1 MATNLDYNVNVNATN
16 GIQAL
21 NNLQTKVGGLS
32 GAFGKL
38 QTVIG
43 GLAIGAAILNAVRFA
58 DAIQDLS
65 DSTGIAVANVLGFGK
80 ALQSFGGNSEVAEKG
95 ILRLVSNI
103 GAAADGSA
111 SLQSAFGR
119 VGVSLSDLATLS
131 EQDILAKVVSGLGNV
146 TDKSEQAF
154 LKQQLLGKEFRNV
167 AINGQALADS
177 YAASTAAAQ
186 ANAESITRA
195 SDAYDK
201 FEKSVGAFKLG
212 ILSAISPLTDFVAA
226 LEPKKV
232 EEFAQALGS
241 ILVVLVGVGGYFKII
256 KVAATAV
263 GELALAAGGAA
274 AAFATWG
281 LRLARFFGWVGL
293 IISALGALNSLIKFA
308 FDVDPIKELVDWTG
322 KAFRAVKDFLG
333 IKSEDTSEGTKKNT
347 EAVKENTQANTDA
360 GNAAREVI
368 DPFRTLRE
376 QISGLA
382 DDYARVNK
390 ATIDNINLATGL
402 IGKSR
407 EESEI
412 RKAVADLAKRE
423 ADEIR
428 KLTEQK
434 AKLTKEQQ
442 QAGLGAEID
451 AQIEKIKQ
459 QTAADMEATETAIRN
474 SERRANARKLEEFA
488 INSQI
493 NVENQLQKIQ
503 DDIAKS
509 TMSEIEKKQYD
520 ILAAAKARAKAEI
533 DAEQIRRGSLM
544 TDQEKLKFYEA
555 AKKGSDDLIRKEKE
569 LYDKSRQFSTGW
581 AKAFKEYA
589 DNATNAARQAE
600 RIFSKVTQGLEDMI
614 VNFVK
619 TGKFEWKDFVSSML
633 EELLRSQI
641 QQVFAGILGGMG
653 GEMGGGGGGI
663 LGALGGLFGMGGGG
677 GAARGGSP
685 NSPVYVSDVA
695 GGGGFGGG
703 FGGAGGQQGGGLW
716 DSISTMAG
724 NVWSGVKNVF
734 GGIADS
740 VGSVFGGVAD
750 TVGGIFGGIANSAG
764 NVFGSIGDTIGDAFG
779 GITDAVGG
787 IFGGGNDMGGGGISL
802 GDGGGLWDSISS
814 GIGGLFDGWFANGG
828 NIGAGKF
835 GVVGEN
841 GPELVS
847 GPATVTPMGGGTNV
861 TYNINAVDAMSFKQM
876 LAQDPSFIY
885 ALSLQGSSGIAGRR

>member
-1 MATNLDYNVNVNATN
+1 MATTNANINVNVK
-16 GIQAL
+16 GINEL
-21 NNLQTKVGGLS
+21 NNLQTKIQGLNNGFAS
-32 GAFGKL
+32 LRSALTGIAFASI
-38 QTVIG
+38 IG
-43 GLAIGAAILNAVRFA
+43 GALRSA
-58 DAIQDLS
+58 DAIVDLS
-65 DSTGIAVANVLGFGK
+65 EATGLAVSKIEGFKKTIIGFGVS
-80 ALQSFGGNSEVAEKG
+80 AEGAEKG
-95 ILRLVSNI
+95 ILRLVNSI
-103 GAAADGSA
+103 GEAADGSA
-111 SLQSAFGR
+111 NLQNLFGK
-119 VGVSLSDLATLS
+119 VGVTLTDLATLS
-131 EQDILAKVVSGLGNV
+131 EQEIFDKVINGLQYV
-146 TDKSEQAF
+146 TDASQRSLIVSA
-154 LKQQLLGKEFRNV
+154 LLGKEFRGLSGNTTEL
-167 AINGQALADS
+167 AQKYAAAADS
-177 YAASTAAAQ
+177 AKANEASTKAAAQ
-186 ANAESITRA
+186 AYDNLQSAIGKFTTAITVAISPISELIAGLDSRKVQEFANEIVALVSVALGLLVISKIAAGFVALGAVITAVKAGTILA
-195 SDAYDK
+195 SVAFAK
-201 FEKSVGAFKLG
+201 FVLIGAAVATAIMG
-212 ILSAISPLTDFVAA
+212 ILSVLKLLGGPDLLTPL
-226 LEPKKV
+226 KN
-232 EEFAQALGS
+232 
-241 ILVVLVGVGGYFKII
+241 GVGK
-256 KVAATAV
+256 
-263 GELALAAGGAA
+263 ALD
-274 AAFATWG
+274 T
-281 LRLARFFGWVGL
+281 V
-293 IISALGALNSLIKFA
+293 
-308 FDVDPIKELVDWTG
+308 KELFGFETDT
-322 KAFRAVKDFLG
+322 KLKDTL
-333 IKSEDTSEGTKKNT
+333 DKNT
-347 EAVKENTQANTDA
+347 EAAEKNGDANAEA
-360 GNAAREVI
+360 GKKIREVI
-368 DPFRTLRE
+368 DPFKSLRE

-390 ATIDNINLATGL
+390 ANIDNINNSTAL

-407 EESEI
+407 EESEV

-520 ILAAAKARAKAEI
+520 ILAAANARAKAEI
-533 DAEQIRRGSLM
+533 DAEQIRRGSLL

-677 GAARGGSP
+677 GGARGGSP

-703 FGGAGGQQGGGLW
+703 MGGAGGQQGGGLW

-750 TVGGIFGGIANSAG
+750 TVGSIFGGIANSAG

-787 IFGGGNDMGGGGISL
+787 VFGGGNDMGGGGISL
-802 GDGGGLWDSISS
+802 GDSGGLWDSISS

>member
-1 MATNLDYNVNVNATN
+1 MATNLDYNVNVNATK
-16 GIQAL
+16 GIQSL
-21 NNLQTKVGGLS
+21 NNLQSKVGAVTGS
-32 GAFGKL
+32 FSKL
-38 QTVIG
+38 QNVIG
-43 GLAIGAAILNAVRFA
+43 GLAIGTAIVNAIRFA

-65 DSTGIAVANVLGFGK
+65 DATGIAVANVVGFGK
-80 ALQSFGGNSEVAEKG
+80 ALQGVGGNSEIAEKG

-103 GAAADGSA
+103 GAAAEGSA
-111 SLQSAFGR
+111 ELQYAFGR
-119 VGVSLSDLATLS
+119 VGVSLNDLATLS
-131 EQDILAKVVSGLGNV
+131 EQDILAKVISGLG
-146 TDKSEQAF
+146 TISDKSEQAY

-167 AINGQALADS
+167 AVNGNALSES
-177 YAASTAAAQ
+177 YAANTAAAQ
-186 ANAESITRA
+186 EHAAAITRA
-195 SDAYDK
+195 ADAYDK
-201 FEKSVGAFKLG
+201 FEKAVGAFKTG
-212 ILSAISPLTDFVAA
+212 ILIALEPLTTFVAA
-226 LEPKKV
+226 MDAKKI
-232 EEFAQALGS
+232 EEFGQALGS
-241 ILVVLVGVGGYFKII
+241 VLVVLVGVGGYFKLI
-256 KVAATAV
+256 KTAAVWV
-263 GELALAAGGAA
+263 GELGLSASGAA

-281 LRLARFFGWVGL
+281 IRLARFFGWVGL
-293 IISALGALNSLIKFA
+293 IISALAALNDIIKFA
-308 FDVDPIKELVDWTG
+308 FDVDPIKELIDWTA
-322 KAFRAVKDFLG
+322 KAYKSVKEFLG

-347 EAVKENTQANTDA
+347 EAVKENSKANSEA
-360 GNAAREVI
+360 GATAREVV
-368 DPFRTLRE
+368 DPFKTLRE

-390 ATIDNINLATGL
+390 ANIDGINLSTDL

-407 EESEI
+407 EESEV
-412 RKAVADLAKRE
+412 RKAVAELAKRE
-423 ADEIR
+423 ADEIK
-428 KLTEQK
+428 KLTDQK

-451 AQIEKIKQ
+451 KQIEKIKQ
-459 QTAADMEATETAIRN
+459 QTAADMEATETAILN
-474 SERRANARKLEEFA
+474 SERRVNARKLEEFA

-533 DAEQIRRGSLM
+533 DAEEIRRGSLL
-544 TDQEKLKFYEA
+544 TDDEKLKYYEA
-555 AKKGSDDLIRKEKE
+555 AKKGSDELIRKEKE

-589 DNATNAARQAE
+589 DNATNAAKQAE

-641 QQVFAGILGGMG
+641 QQVFAGILGGMSG
-653 GEMGGGGGGI
+653 GMGGGGGI
-663 LGALGGLFGMGGGG
+663 LGALGGLFGGGGG
-677 GAARGGSP
+677 GAARGSSP
-685 NSPVYVSDVA
+685 NSPVFVSDVA
-695 GGGGFGGG
+695 GGGGGFGGG
-703 FGGAGGQQGGGLW
+703 GGMGNIFGSAFGGSNDPYGYGSGQDPLGDLINSLPGFGNSDPYGYGAGKDPLGDMIGTLPGMQDDSGGFWDTMTTGASDLW
-716 DSISTMAG
+716 
-724 NVWSGVKNVF
+724 
-734 GGIADS
+734 
-740 VGSVFGGVAD
+740 
-750 TVGGIFGGIANSAG
+750 
-764 NVFGSIGDTIGDAFG
+764 G
-779 GITDAVGG
+779 GITDTV
-787 IFGGGNDMGGGGISL
+787 
-802 GDGGGLWDSISS
+802 
-814 GIGGLFDGWFANGG
+814 GGLFDGFFANGG
-828 NIGAGKF
+828 NIGSGKF